1 MQSNANNESISI
13 VREENIC
20 SPIRT
25 CVRCKNILEWSME
38 RGEGDGLGQ
47 QSITC
52 RTNLSPSSSQGQ
64 HQHPSL

>member
-1 MQSNANNESISI
+1 MHSYANNESISI

-25 CVRCKNILEWSME
+25 CVRCKNISEWSLERGE
-38 RGEGDGLGQ
+38 RGEGGEGRGDGQ

-52 RTNLSPSSSQGQ
+52 RTLLS
-64 HQHPSL
+64 L